1 MEYTQLTLNDWLGM
15 KKELERELQAV
26 KQSFVRIGYF
36 LRKIDDS
43 RAYEQ
48 EGYRSVAE
56 FAKTEYGLEAS
67 TVSRFMQIN
76 KRFSVDGYSE
86 RLLPEYKDFK
96 RMHLEEM
103 LKLPENDYSMI
114 RPDTSREG
122 IRELKKFNKEQPE
135 RGVADD
141 IDQLLEKFFAD
152 NTELKQQL
160 LSAPRDNI
168 KALSELVNTNGNRC
182 YRKGMFFMAMH
193 ENDISIKGK
202 ESGRQDIKWEEFFA
216 RAWRLFEEEE
226 ENEPEQTSASS
237 GNIEEVPVFTRQSYE
252 DGAVREIESE
262 PGIAGKTE
270 DVGGDT
276 EERTGEN
283 GRGEVP
289 EPVGEDAE
297 GTSGANETVSGRTN
311 ESERDESVGQTIK
324 NSEKPKG
331 KKATGEIAPAQKVP
345 VNTRQKPISETK
357 IELPKEEPQVPGQR
371 EISDYE
377 GVVPEYDGVA
387 PNDFADHGK
396 IEETVS
402 KQEETVPEIIVEEKR
417 WTRKEY
423 LDDCTPYGAAV
434 YFYRWFRDEHE
445 EAMEIISDM
454 AKLEQWMKDKVDSN
468 GREE

>member
-1 MEYTQLTLNDWLGM
+1 MEYIQLTLNDWLGM
-15 KKELERELQAV
+15 KKELERELQSV

-48 EGYRSVAE
+48 DGYKSVAE
-56 FAKTEYGLEAS
+56 FAKVEYGLEAS

-76 KRFSVDGYSE
+76 KRFSIDGYSE

-168 KALSELVNTNGNRC
+168 KALAELVNPSGNRC

-202 ESGRQDIKWEEFFA
+202 ESGRQDIKWEEFFE
-216 RAWRLFEEEE
+216 RTWRILEQEE

-237 GNIEEVPVFTRQSYE
+237 GNIEEVPVFTRQKTESE
-252 DGAVREIESE
+252 IVRESESR
-262 PGIAGKTE
+262 PGIAGTT
-270 DVGGDT
+270 GGDEADS
-276 EERTGEN
+276 EERTGESITEYAGDN
-283 GRGEVP
+283 VRGITGTDEV
-289 EPVGEDAE
+289 A
-297 GTSGANETVSGRTN
+297 TVS
-311 ESERDESVGQTIK
+311 EPERARKADGTTK
-324 NSEKPKG
+324 FSEKPKG
-331 KKATGEIAPAQKVP
+331 KKAAEEIAPAQKVP

-396 IEETVS
+396 IEENVS

-454 AKLEQWMKDKVDSN
+454 KKLEQWMKDKVDSN